1 MILAFLERKLNC
13 ECGGTTMVIDTRTV
27 DGVPRR
33 KRKCNVCSDVFFT
46 KEEFLYK
53 AADNPNRPQPKAEK
67 PKVVFSDSVV
77 KAVNRKKVETRRKVE
92 DLKQERRMRV
102 PSYFIEE
109 DY

>member
-1 MILAFLERKLNC
+1 MTLLLENELNC
-13 ECGGTTMVIDTRTV
+13 ECGGSTMVVDTRTM
-27 DGVPRR
+27 DGVLRR
-33 KRKCNVCSDVFFT
+33 KRKCNVCSGVFFT

-53 AADNPNRPQPKAEK
+53 AADNPNLPQPKPEK
-67 PKVVFSDSVV
+67 PKGVFSESVV

-92 DLKQERRMRV
+92 DLKQERKMRV